1 MQHQAVRNVLF
12 SILLG
17 AIVAFAFVPARAAA
31 DDPKPNQAGA
41 PASPDLDAAKG
52 KAQQIG
58 DEIIVITKKIPKEE
72 KPAPGPPAKEKLLM
86 DEARERLELLKTM
99 QSQTLQAIKQ
109 AEQAKNPAEAQ
120 VLAKDARQKAE
131 FAEHFKQTITGPP
144 PAAPAASSGTNAS
157 PAGTRSKIN
166 INSGALQ
173 QLQESARIS
182 QGAATERDPG
192 AARQRSNEAFGA
204 GRAGAGGVTLYK
216 AATVT
221 TALEK
226 SKLSSAAV
234 ENDRLVLVYD
244 GKKILFPKLDPE
256 FLAIAIRSVYCG
268 EGLVK
273 GTLLAEE
280 DNAVVLRTGKEQYG
294 DVAWKKEFLPQL
306 PRELKV
312 GQELALD
319 LGPGVGALD
328 LPEPSFER
336 ITYYG
341 PLKGSSL
348 GQVVQESDMV
358 YSMFWY
364 GTDWKT
370 GLPLDLSKVPGYKSA
385 IELDLENPVTPP
397 APRPDKPA
405 KNWWEETVWFV
416 WAPNEM
422 LLELTPDKSEFRF
435 TKSTMRVVVWSVRPE
450 NVSDRTKAEGEFLTK
465 HFDDY
470 GRAFPVL
477 ERLREAAKT
486 LAVVRWLKL
495 NDVPLDQTWAKTYK
509 LIKVPTPEKVRRYSV
524 YVSRD
529 KSGKPRVEA
538 TEAGGAQ

>member
-1 MQHQAVRNVLF
+1 MRYPVVKNAFLSVA
-12 SILLG
+12 LG
-17 AIVAFAFVPARAAA
+17 AFVPFAIVPAMAQGGT
-31 DDPKPNQAGA
+31 KPNQASA
-41 PASPDLDAAKG
+41 PTSPDLDAAKG
-52 KAQQIG
+52 AAQQIG

-72 KPAPGPPAKEKLLM
+72 KPAPGPPSKEKLLM

-120 VLAKDARQKAE
+120 VLAKEAKSKAE

-144 PAAPAASSGTNAS
+144 PAPATASTSSGANATPPPS
-157 PAGTRSKIN
+157 RKLN
-166 INSGALQ
+166 FNSGALQ
-173 QLQESARIS
+173 QLQESAKAS
-182 QGAATERDPG
+182 QGAASERDPN

-216 AATVT
+216 AATMVT
-221 TALEK
+221 PLDK
-226 SKLSSAAV
+226 SKISNAAV
-234 ENDRLVLVYD
+234 ENGRLVLVYD
-244 GKKILFPKLDPE
+244 GKKIPFPKFDPD
-256 FLAIAIRSVYCG
+256 FLALAIRSVYGG
-268 EGLVK
+268 EGLVH
-273 GTLLAEE
+273 GTLLAIE

-306 PRELKV
+306 PNNLTI

-341 PLKGSSL
+341 PLKGTSL

-364 GTDWKT
+364 GTDWRT

-385 IELDLENPVTPP
+385 IELDLESPVEPP
-397 APRPDKPA
+397 SKRPEPTA
-405 KNWWEETVWFV
+405 KNWWDETVWFV
-416 WAPNEM
+416 WSPNEM
-422 LLELTPDKSEFRF
+422 SLEMAPDGSEFRF
-435 TKSTMRVVVWSVRPE
+435 TKATMRVVTWSVQPE
-450 NVSDRTKAEGEFLTK
+450 RVSARYKAEGEYLTQ

-486 LAVVRWLKL
+486 IAVVRWLKL
-495 NDVPLDQTWAKTYK
+495 NNVPLDQTWAKTYA
-509 LIKVPTPEKVRRYSV
+509 LAKVPTPDKVRRYSV

-529 KSGKPRVEA
+529 KSGKPEVESPA
-538 TEAGGAQ
+538 TGGTQ

>member
-1 MQHQAVRNVLF
+1 MRYQIIRNVLF
-12 SILLG
+12 SVATGALFSFAMMPAHGLG
-17 AIVAFAFVPARAAA
+17 F
-31 DDPKPNQAGA
+31 DDPKPSQSPA
-41 PASPDLDAAKG
+41 PASPDLDAAKSQ
-52 KAQQIG
+52 AHQMG

-72 KPAPGPPAKEKLLM
+72 KPAPGPPSKEKLLM

-99 QSQTLQAIKQ
+99 QSQTMQAIKQ
-109 AEQAKNPAEAQ
+109 AEEAKNPAEAQ
-120 VLAKDARQKAE
+120 VLARDAKQKAE

-144 PAAPAASSGTNAS
+144 PGAASPSSGPSTNPGMAS
-157 PAGTRSKIN
+157 KVN
-166 INSGALQ
+166 FNSGAFE
-173 QLQESARIS
+173 QLKESAKIS
-182 QGAATERDPG
+182 QSAASDHDPG
-192 AARQRSNEAFGA
+192 AAKQRSNEAFGA

-216 AATVT
+216 AATVVT
-221 TALEK
+221 VLDK
-226 SKLSSAAV
+226 SKISNAAV
-234 ENDRLVLVYD
+234 ENSRLVLVYD
-244 GKKILFPKLDPE
+244 QKKILFPKFDPE
-256 FLAIAIRSVYCG
+256 FLAIAIRSVYGG

-273 GTLLAEE
+273 GTLLANE

-306 PRELKV
+306 PKELTL
-312 GQELALD
+312 GQDLALD

-341 PLKGSSL
+341 PLKGNSL

-358 YSMFWY
+358 YSMFWN

-370 GLPLDLSKVPGYKSA
+370 GLPLDLSKIPGYKSA
-385 IELDLENPVTPP
+385 IELDLENPAPP
-397 APRPDKPA
+397 SARPEQPA

-422 LLELTPDKSEFRF
+422 LLEMTPDGSEFRF
-435 TKSTMRVVVWSVRPE
+435 KKATMQVVVWSVRPE
-450 NVSDRTKAEGEFLTK
+450 NVSDRTKAQGEFLTQ
-465 HFDDY
+465 HFDDF

-495 NDVPLDQTWAKTYK
+495 NNVPLDQTWAKTYT
-509 LIKVPTPEKVRRYSV
+509 LAKVTTPDKVRRYSV
-524 YVSRD
+524 YISRD
-529 KSGKPRVEA
+529 KSGKPTVESPA
-538 TEAGGAQ
+538 TGGTR